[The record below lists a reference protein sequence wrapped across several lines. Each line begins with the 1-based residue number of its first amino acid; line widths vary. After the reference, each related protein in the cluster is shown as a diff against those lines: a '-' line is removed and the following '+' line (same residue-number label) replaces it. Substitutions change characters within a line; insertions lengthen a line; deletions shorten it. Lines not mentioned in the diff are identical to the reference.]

1 MADARGSIVLIA
13 AVLVAACGGSE
24 PRRVDQGPDSPTE
37 ERSTNYTVNAAGPAA
52 VCGWVLMPT
61 GDSEYVPCPS
71 MSKGS
76 PISDPPASD
85 EDDLGAVPGSL
96 DPRPEPPGDPPP
108 M

>member
-13 AVLVAACGGSE
+13 AVLVTACGASE
-24 PRRVDQGPDSPTE
+24 PRRVEQGPDNATE
-37 ERSTNYTVNAAGPAA
+37 ERSTNYTVDAAEAVV
-52 VCGWVLMPT
+52 VCGWLSMPT
-61 GDSEYVPCPS
+61 GGLEYVPCPS
-71 MSKGS
+71 MGPRS